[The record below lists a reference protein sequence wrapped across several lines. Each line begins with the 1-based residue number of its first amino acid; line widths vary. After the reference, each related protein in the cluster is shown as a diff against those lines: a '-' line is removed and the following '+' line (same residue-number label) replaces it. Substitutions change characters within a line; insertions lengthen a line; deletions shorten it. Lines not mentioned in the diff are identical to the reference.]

1 MIVNP
6 AHAFGPGDPGRSS
19 HDAGAPVHAPSD
31 PAYVEGTL
39 NVVGV
44 QDVARGHLLA
54 DERGTVGERYHFQQ
68 SEFHHGPL
76 FADLG
81 RLSRVEPP
89 ALKLPLPVAL
99 AAGGQR
105 VGGIAVPT
113 PVEARTASLNWAFVN
128 RKAKRELGWK
138 TSPHEDC
145 LEETV
150 AWYRGRDGVRV
161 SRPGARQPVPLRL
174 VGGALRRVGRL

>member
-1 MIVNP
+1 M
-6 AHAFGPGDPGRSS
+6 
-19 HDAGAPVHAPSD
+19 
-31 PAYVEGTL
+31 
-39 NVVGV
+39 
-44 QDVARGHLLA
+44 
-54 DERGTVGERYHFQQ
+54 GERYILSNRNFTMDRH
-68 SEFHHGPL
+68 L

-89 ALKLPLPVAL
+89 ALKLPLPVALAL

-174 VGGALRRVGRL
+174 VGGALRRVGL

>member
-1 MIVNP
+1 M
-6 AHAFGPGDPGRSS
+6 
-19 HDAGAPVHAPSD
+19 
-31 PAYVEGTL
+31 
-39 NVVGV
+39 
-44 QDVARGHLLA
+44 
-54 DERGTVGERYHFQQ
+54 
-68 SEFHHGPL
+68 
-76 FADLG
+76 
-81 RLSRVEPP
+81 EPP
-89 ALKLPLPVAL
+89 ALKLPLPVALAL

-161 SRPGARQPVPLRL
+161 RGQAPASRYPFASSAEPSGA
-174 VGGALRRVGRL
+174 